1 MTEPL
6 PWLAP
11 HRATPF
17 DGSIL
22 IPGSKSL
29 TNRALVL
36 AAVADQPSTID
47 RPLDSRDTR
56 LMVAALTALGA
67 SIQEGVAAAD
77 TVAWK
82 VTPIPT
88 AGHDSPIAIDC
99 GLAGTVM
106 RFVPALAALGSVP
119 VTFDGDEQARQR
131 PMGTTIAG
139 LRGLGV
145 TVDDGDRGSLPFTV
159 VGTGSVAGGHLE
171 IDAAASSQFVSAL
184 LLAAPR
190 FDLGLD
196 LAHTGA
202 RLPSQPHID
211 MTVAELRRR
220 GVQVDVDGDHWSVQP
235 GPVNGLDAD
244 VEPDLSN
251 AGPFIAAALV
261 TGGRARIQH
270 WPTSTDQPGDQ
281 WAQICEA
288 FGGTVQRDG
297 DDLVFSG
304 PAAVRGVD
312 LDLHDVGELTPVVAA
327 IAALADSPSRLT
339 GIAHLRGHETDRL
352 AALVAEINA
361 LGGHVT
367 ELEDGL
373 EIEPRPLRGGTFGT
387 YHDHRMAHAG
397 VVLGLRVPDLFV
409 ENVETTVKTYPDFAP
424 VWEDAMTEH
433 DAGQQ

>member
-1 MTEPL
+1 MTDPL

-11 HRATPF
+11 HRVTPF
-17 DGSIL
+17 DGSIQ

-36 AAVADQPSTID
+36 AAVADRPSTID
-47 RPLDSRDTR
+47 RPLDSRDTQ

-67 SIQEGVAAAD
+67 GIEQGAAAW
-77 TVAWK
+77 T
-82 VTPIPT
+82 VTPIPA
-88 AGHDSPIAIDC
+88 AGHDAPVEIDC

-119 VTFDGDEQARQR
+119 VRFDGDEQARHR

-145 TVDDGDRGSLPFTV
+145 TVDDGGRGSLPFTV
-159 VGTGSVAGGHLE
+159 IGTGAVAGGHLK
-171 IDAAASSQFVSAL
+171 IDADASSQFVSAL

-211 MTVAELRRR
+211 MTVTELRRR
-220 GVQVDVDGDHWSVQP
+220 GVQVDVDGDRWSVRP
-235 GPVNGLDAD
+235 GPVTGLDVG

-261 TGGRARIQH
+261 TAGRARIQH

-281 WAQICEA
+281 WTLIAEA
-288 FGGTVQRDG
+288 FGGSVQRDG

-304 PAAVRGVD
+304 PSGLRGVD

-352 AALVAEINA
+352 AALAVEINA

-373 EIEPRPLRGGTFGT
+373 EIQPRPLRGGTFGT

-397 VVLGLRVPDLFV
+397 VVLGLSVPDLFI
-409 ENVETTVKTYPDFAP
+409 ENVETTIKTYPDFAP
-424 VWEDAMTEH
+424 VWERAMSEH
-433 DAGQQ
+433 DTGQQ